1 MEAKKSEENG
11 RDAMEKRA
19 TIVIKLVK
27 LDRPS
32 FAIVLSGGRNAEE
45 FTIYPF
51 RSCFLRFD
59 LSQGTD
65 LASPFSGIFSPFR
78 STRTKDE
85 GKNAINGI

>member
-1 MEAKKSEENG
+1 MEANKSEENG

-45 FTIYPF
+45 FTS
-51 RSCFLRFD
+51 RSVLVSFD
-59 LSQGTD
+59 SICHRGQ
-65 LASPFSGIFSPFR
+65 I
-78 STRTKDE
+78 
-85 GKNAINGI
+85 

>member
-32 FAIVLSGGRNAEE
+32 FAMYYQGGGMPRNLHPVPFLFPSIRFVTGDRSSIPLFGYFFPLS
-45 FTIYPF
+45 
-51 RSCFLRFD
+51 
-59 LSQGTD
+59 
-65 LASPFSGIFSPFR
+65 
-78 STRTKDE
+78 
-85 GKNAINGI
+85 